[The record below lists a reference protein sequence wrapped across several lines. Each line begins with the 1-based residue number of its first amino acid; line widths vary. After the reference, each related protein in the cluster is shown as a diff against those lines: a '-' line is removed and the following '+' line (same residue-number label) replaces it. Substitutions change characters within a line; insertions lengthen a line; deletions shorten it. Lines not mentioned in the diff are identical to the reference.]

1 SLRELTKDTRVLR
14 LLDEL
19 AALNPWRSLMLI
31 PSQWA
36 IRLTGIAGESPAAFE
51 AGMNEAAEFL
61 GDSRRVSI
69 EEFWSAA
76 EAVLRLSPLRI
87 PDRRRNVVHV
97 LSVYEARQW
106 ELPIVFICGL
116 AEQQF
121 PKRHAQEPFFPDSA
135 RQRLA
140 QSGIRVRTAAE
151 LEREERF
158 LFEL

>member
-1 SLRELTKDTRVLR
+1 
-14 LLDEL
+14 
-19 AALNPWRSLMLI
+19 
-31 PSQWA
+31 
-36 IRLTGIAGESPAAFE
+36 
-51 AGMNEAAEFL
+51 MNEAAEFL

-121 PKRHAQEPFFPDSA
+121 PKRHAQEPLFPDSA
-135 RQRLA
+135 RQRLRYTFD
-140 QSGIRVRTAAE
+140 QSVRMAFAC
-151 LEREERF
+151 RF
-158 LFEL
+158 IWSTDRSTWPACSK